1 MAQIKVTT
9 TFFGKSKYREAEMA
23 KSLISLKLMYRDKIT
38 VTVVTDQRSYLD
50 SAHGQM
56 MTLYPAVVCDRGFA
70 ERNRLEGYIG
80 FYFGKDN
87 TEKDWIASVGATPI
101 EIPVDKSH
109 YLNFESKIYGNM
121 WTYPKFS
128 YMVESIKNITGVDP
142 VCYKFTA

>member
-1 MAQIKVTT
+1 MAQIKVAT

-23 KSLISLKLMYRDKIT
+23 KSVISLKLMYRDKIT

-70 ERNRLEGYIG
+70 ERNKLEEYIG

-87 TEKDWIASVGATPI
+87 PEASWLSGCGANPI

-109 YLNFESKIYGNM
+109 YLNFESKIYGNI

-128 YMVESIKNITGVDP
+128 YMVEYIKNSLGVDP